1 MRHIPKILILAT
13 CFFVLAALTAS
24 AMDALLGEVLSIDA
38 ENRQMVVSV
47 DQGVDSDA
55 PRRIVVSYDRQSLP
69 GFVQPGAVVRVWGE
83 YVDENHSELRLQSV
97 RNGEGIHHG
106 HDSTGVRS
114 RLKHGHGGRG
124 MGMGRNHGGGR
135 Q

>member
-1 MRHIPKILILAT
+1 MRRFPKILIFALSL
-13 CFFVLAALTAS
+13 FVLTAQGAR
-24 AMDALLGEVLSIDA
+24 AMDALLGEVISINA

-47 DQGVDSDA
+47 DQSGEADGA
-55 PRRIVVSYDRQSLP
+55 RRVLISYNRQSLP

-97 RNGEGIHHG
+97 RNGEGIHRG

-135 Q
+135 H